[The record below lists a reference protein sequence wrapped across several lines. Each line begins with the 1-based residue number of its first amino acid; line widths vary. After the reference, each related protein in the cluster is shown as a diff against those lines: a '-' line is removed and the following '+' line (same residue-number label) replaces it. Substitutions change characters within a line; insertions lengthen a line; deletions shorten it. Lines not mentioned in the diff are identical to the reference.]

1 MSFRTRSKILALR
14 ALLAV
19 VNEEEQRLLA
29 IINSDQTRA
38 EEVSKAFNDLYKLW
52 STTAL
57 KAADLED
64 ATVRS
69 VIHLFT

>member
-29 IINSDQTRA
+29 IINSDQTPA

-57 KAADLED
+57 NAADLED